1 MKIGMVAANIRN
13 NKIEEQ
19 IKEMEYYL
27 SNNSNCDLLCFGEDF
42 LHGFHGMSWEFEIDI
57 HRAITIDSHQ

>member
-27 SNNSNCDLLCFGEDF
+27 SNNSNCDLLCSGEDF
-42 LHGFHGMSWEFEIDI
+42 FTWVSWYELGI
-57 HRAITIDSHQ
+57 

>member
-27 SNNSNCDLLCFGEDF
+27 SNNSNCDLLCSGEDF
-42 LHGFHGMSWEFEIDI
+42 FYMGFMV
-57 HRAITIDSHQ
+57 